1 MFRQPL
7 KIIWNITNK
16 CGYDCDICATSSDR
30 EEISYDEKKEVLES
44 ILTIDSLNIAQIDFS
59 GGDPLF
65 SQEAVDIVYRTSN
78 ILGKEKVSV
87 TTTGKGIESAYNKG
101 EDLSKLLF
109 NCEIT
114 IDSPDQIPVY
124 LRNDSS
130 YVETNRKAI
139 KYAVR
144 EINGLTVNVPILDPQ
159 MDYKKIKKLVDEIA
173 QIESKHISVNLIR
186 LMNVGK
192 MNHKDYPV
200 IYLPEAFIESFKECA
215 KGTRIKNIHIHC
227 ALRGKIL
234 GMQCNMLTEKLGID
248 CSGNVFS
255 CIWGGYIKGYD
266 RNNISDNP
274 FYIGNLLQNSLSE
287 VLEGKRA
294 KELEKLIKTNPTSHC
309 RVFCCGKGNL
319 WLEDDPLFKL

>member
-1 MFRQPL
+1 MKSLYIHIPFCESKCYYCDFCSFKADDNIKNQYVTKLLCEIDNLPE
-7 KIIWNITNK
+7 NITLK
-16 CGYDCDICATSSDR
+16 SVFIGGGTPSLLDIELVKQIFTKIKSKFLLCD
-30 EEISYDEKKEVLES
+30 
-44 ILTIDSLNIAQIDFS
+44 
-59 GGDPLF
+59 
-65 SQEAVDIVYRTSN
+65 
-78 ILGKEKVSV
+78 
-87 TTTGKGIESAYNKG
+87 
-101 EDLSKLLF
+101 